1 MTQHDKT
8 DQTHGKANVA
18 PEEGRF
24 LAEHSDE
31 LSKTTQQAKWIHAVS
46 QHEDHPGQTLATCE
60 HAVIRIREL

>member
-24 LAEHSDE
+24 LAEHSFV
-31 LSKTTQQAKWIHAVS
+31 TT
-46 QHEDHPGQTLATCE
+46 EC
-60 HAVIRIREL
+60 